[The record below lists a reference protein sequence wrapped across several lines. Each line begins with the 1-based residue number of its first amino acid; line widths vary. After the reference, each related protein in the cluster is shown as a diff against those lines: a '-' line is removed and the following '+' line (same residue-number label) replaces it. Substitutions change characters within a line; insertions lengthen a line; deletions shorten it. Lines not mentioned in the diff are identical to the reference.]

1 MKSNFNIMQ
10 KDDLILFF
18 QAPANLPYLLKQ
30 YEENVGK
37 KNIYIY
43 VMNVENDFKFIKSL
57 NLKVEEITFISY
69 EWLVPRYRRTW
80 LTQRKRVRKIFQQH
94 FKWIKNASIYFYS
107 AVSDWMT
114 FYFVKK
120 LSRDMSN
127 EVIYADHYDML
138 EKRMVNRPLSR
149 AEKLARLMYWFVTG
163 IRMDFNFNQFMY
175 AMPYQR
181 YNIRKIVAE
190 EIRSTKSYQYVPN
203 TDSIRK
209 NILYLSNPWSADGH
223 HAKEA
228 AALETIEFIEY
239 LKRKGFHFIIKGHP
253 RLLLDD
259 RFAKAAD
266 AVIPPYILSEF
277 INVDNIDVILCV
289 ESSAAHY
296 FTEFTN
302 KPVYSLIYLY
312 HSASEESKDYYAQY
326 LRDLTHGKIN
336 FLHSLDEL

>member
-1 MKSNFNIMQ
+1 MQ

-43 VMNVENDFKFIKSL
+43 VMNVENDYKFIKSL
-57 NLKVEEITFISY
+57 NLEVKEITFISY

-80 LTQRKRVRKIFQQH
+80 LSQRKHVRIVYQQH
-94 FKWIKNASIYFYS
+94 FKWIKNATIYFYS

-114 FYFVKK
+114 FYFVKELLK
-120 LSRDMSN
+120 NGNN

-138 EKRMVNRPLSR
+138 EKRMEKRFLKP
-149 AEKLARLMYWFVTG
+149 AEKLERLMYWFVTG
-163 IRMDFNFNQFMY
+163 IWMDFNFNQIMY

-181 YNIRKIVAE
+181 YHIRKIVAE
-190 EIRSTKSYQYVPN
+190 EIQSTKDYQYVPN
-203 TDSIRK
+203 TDPYRK

-223 HAKEA
+223 IAKEA
-228 AALETIEFIEY
+228 AALETVQFIECF
-239 LKRKGFHFIIKGHP
+239 KKKGFKFIIKGHP

-266 AVIPPYILSEF
+266 EVIPPYILSEF
-277 INVDNIDVILCV
+277 INVEKIDVILCV

-312 HSASEESKDYYAQY
+312 HSASEESKNYYAQY
-326 LRDLTHGKIN
+326 LRDLTHGKII
-336 FLHSLDEL
+336 FLKSLDEL

>member
-1 MKSNFNIMQ
+1 MQ

-43 VMNVENDFKFIKSL
+43 VMNVENDYKFIKSL
-57 NLKVEEITFISY
+57 NLKVKEITFISY

-80 LTQRKRVRKIFQQH
+80 LTQRKRVRKVYRQH

-120 LSRDMSN
+120 LSENRSN
-127 EVIYADHYDML
+127 EVFYADHYDML
-138 EKRMVNRPLSR
+138 DKRMEKRPLNQ
-149 AEKLARLMYWFVTG
+149 AEKLERLMYWFVTG
-163 IRMDFNFNQFMY
+163 IWMDFNFNQIMY

-190 EIRSTKSYQYVPN
+190 EIQSTKDYQYVPN
-203 TDSIRK
+203 TDPGRK
-209 NILYLSNPWSADGH
+209 NILYLSNPWSADGLK
-223 HAKEA
+223 AKET
-228 AALETIEFIEY
+228 AALETVQFIKH
-239 LKRKGFHFIIKGHP
+239 LKRKGFNFIIKGHP

-266 AVIPPYILSEF
+266 EVIPPYILSEF
-277 INVDNIDVILCV
+277 INVDKVDVILCV

-326 LRDLTHGKIN
+326 LKDLTHGKIN
-336 FLHSLDEL
+336 FLQSLDEL

>member
-1 MKSNFNIMQ
+1 MQ

-37 KNIYIY
+37 KNIYIF
-43 VMNVENDFKFIKSL
+43 VMNVENDYKFIKSL
-57 NLKVEEITFISY
+57 GLKVKEITFISY

-80 LTQRKRVRKIFQQH
+80 LTQHKRVREIYRHH

-120 LSRDMSN
+120 LSRNRSN

-138 EKRMVNRPLSR
+138 EKRIVKRPLSR

-163 IRMDFNFNQFMY
+163 IRMDFNFNQTMY

-190 EIRSTKSYQYVPN
+190 EIRSTKDYQYVPN
-203 TDSIRK
+203 IDSSRK
-209 NILYLSNPWSADGH
+209 NILYLSNPWSADGYE
-223 HAKEA
+223 AKEA
-228 AALETIEFIEY
+228 AALETVQFIEH
-239 LKRKGFHFIIKGHP
+239 LKRKGFRFIIKGHP
-253 RLLLDD
+253 RLLLDE

-266 AVIPPYILSEF
+266 EVIPPYILSEF
-277 INVDNIDVILCV
+277 INVDKVDVILCV

-302 KPVYSLIYLY
+302 KPVYSLIFLY
-312 HSASEESKDYYAQY
+312 HSASEEKKDHYAQY
-326 LRDLTHGKIN
+326 LRDLTHGKIK
-336 FLHSLDEL
+336 FLQSLDEL

>member
-1 MKSNFNIMQ
+1 MQ
-10 KDDLILFF
+10 KNDLILFF

-37 KNIYIY
+37 RNIYIY
-43 VMNVENDFKFIKSL
+43 VMNVENDYKFIKSL
-57 NLKVEEITFISY
+57 NLKVKEIAFVPY

-80 LTQRKRVRKIFQQH
+80 LSQYIRVRKIYRQH

-114 FYFVKK
+114 FYFIKEMSK
-120 LSRDMSN
+120 SKSN
-127 EVIYADHYDML
+127 EIIYADHYDML
-138 EKRMVNRPLSR
+138 EKRVENRPLNK
-149 AEKLARLMYWFVTG
+149 AEKLERLMYWFVTG
-163 IRMDFNFNQFMY
+163 IWMDFNFKQCMY

-181 YNIRKIVAE
+181 YNILKIEAE
-190 EIRSTKSYQYVPN
+190 EINSTKDYQYIPN
-203 TDSIRK
+203 TDTNRK

-223 HAKEA
+223 KAKET
-228 AALETIEFIEY
+228 AALETVGFIEY
-239 LKRKGFHFIIKGHP
+239 LKKKGFKFIIKGHP

-266 AVIPPYILSEF
+266 EVIPPYILSEF
-277 INVDNIDVILCV
+277 INVEKIDVILCV

-296 FTEFTN
+296 FTEYTN

-312 HSASEESKDYYAQY
+312 HSASIEKKDYYAQY
-326 LRDLTHGKIN
+326 LRDLTHGKII
-336 FLHSLDEL
+336 FLKSLDEL

>member
-1 MKSNFNIMQ
+1 MQ
-10 KDDLILFF
+10 KDNLILFF

-43 VMNVENDFKFIKSL
+43 VMNVENDYKFIKSL
-57 NLKVEEITFISY
+57 NLKVKEIIFIPY

-80 LTQRKRVRKIFQQH
+80 LTQRKRVRMVYRQH
-94 FKWIKNASIYFYS
+94 FKWIKNATIYFYS

-114 FYFVKK
+114 FYFVKR
-120 LSRDMSN
+120 LSKNGTN

-138 EKRMVNRPLSR
+138 EKRMEKRFLKP
-149 AEKLARLMYWFVTG
+149 AEKLERLMYWFVTG
-163 IRMDFNFNQFMY
+163 IWMDFNFNQIMY

-181 YNIRKIVAE
+181 YHIRKIVAE
-190 EIRSTKSYQYVPN
+190 EIQSTQDYQYVPN
-203 TDSIRK
+203 TDPYRK

-223 HAKEA
+223 IAKEA
-228 AALETIEFIEY
+228 AALETVQFIECF
-239 LKRKGFHFIIKGHP
+239 KKKGFKFIIKGHP

-266 AVIPPYILSEF
+266 EVIPPYILSEF
-277 INVDNIDVILCV
+277 INVEKIDVILCV

-312 HSASEESKDYYAQY
+312 HSASEESKNYYAQY
-326 LRDLTHGKIN
+326 LRDLTHGKII
-336 FLHSLDEL
+336 FLKSLDEL

>member
-1 MKSNFNIMQ
+1 MQ
-10 KDDLILFF
+10 KDNLILFF

-43 VMNVENDFKFIKSL
+43 VMNVENDYKFIKSL
-57 NLKVEEITFISY
+57 NLKVKEIIFISY

-80 LTQRKRVRKIFQQH
+80 LTQYKRVRKVYRQY

-120 LSRDMSN
+120 LSKNRSN
-127 EVIYADHYDML
+127 EVVYADHYDML
-138 EKRMVNRPLSR
+138 DKRMEKRPLHR
-149 AEKLARLMYWFVTG
+149 AEKLQRLMYWLVTG
-163 IRMDFNFNQFMY
+163 IWMDFNFKLDMY

-190 EIRSTKSYQYVPN
+190 EIRSTKDYQYVLK
-203 TDSIRK
+203 TDLSRK
-209 NILYLSNPWSADGH
+209 NILYLSNPWIADGSE
-223 HAKEA
+223 AKEA
-228 AALETIEFIEY
+228 AALETVRFIEY
-239 LKRKGFHFIIKGHP
+239 LKSKGYKFIIKGHP
-253 RLLLDD
+253 RLLLDN
-259 RFAKAAD
+259 RLANAAD
-266 AVIPPYILSEF
+266 EVIPPYILSEF
-277 INVDNIDVILCV
+277 INVDKVDVILCV

-302 KPVYSLIYLY
+302 KPVYSLLYLY
-312 HSASEESKDYYAQY
+312 HSASEDKKDYCAQY
-326 LRDLTHGKIN
+326 LRELTHGKIK
-336 FLHSLDEL
+336 FLQSLDELSHSL

>member
-1 MKSNFNIMQ
+1 MQ

-30 YEENVGK
+30 YEENVGN

-43 VMNVENDFKFIKSL
+43 VMNVENDYKFIKSL
-57 NLKVEEITFISY
+57 NLEVKEITFISY

-80 LTQRKRVRKIFQQH
+80 LSQRKRVRKVYRQH

-114 FYFVKK
+114 FYFIKK
-120 LSRDMSN
+120 LSKNRSN
-127 EVIYADHYDML
+127 KVIYADHYDML
-138 EKRMVNRPLSR
+138 EKRMEKRPLNQ
-149 AEKLARLMYWFVTG
+149 AEKLERLMYWFVTG
-163 IRMDFNFNQFMY
+163 IWMDFNFNQIMY

-190 EIRSTKSYQYVPN
+190 EIQSTKDYQYVPK
-203 TDSIRK
+203 TDSSRK

-223 HAKEA
+223 KAKES
-228 AALETIEFIEY
+228 AALETVQLIEQ
-239 LKRKGFHFIIKGHP
+239 LKRNGFYFIIKGHP
-253 RLLLDD
+253 RLLLDN

-266 AVIPPYILSEF
+266 EVIPPYILSEF
-277 INVDNIDVILCV
+277 INVDKIDVILCV

-312 HSASEESKDYYAQY
+312 QSASQESKDYYAQY
-326 LRDLTHGKIN
+326 LRDLTHGKIK
-336 FLHSLDEL
+336 FLESLDDL

>member
-1 MKSNFNIMQ
+1 MQ

-43 VMNVENDFKFIKSL
+43 VMNVENDYKFIKSL
-57 NLKVEEITFISY
+57 NLKVKDITFISY

-80 LTQRKRVRKIFQQH
+80 LTQRKRVRKVYRQH

-114 FYFVKK
+114 FYFIKK
-120 LSRDMSN
+120 LSKNRSN
-127 EVIYADHYDML
+127 KVIYADHYDML
-138 EKRMVNRPLSR
+138 EKRMEKRPLNQ
-149 AEKLARLMYWFVTG
+149 AEKLERLMYWFVTG
-163 IRMDFNFNQFMY
+163 IWMDFNFNQIMY

-181 YNIRKIVAE
+181 YNICKIVAE
-190 EIRSTKSYQYVPN
+190 EIQSTKDYQYVPK
-203 TDSIRK
+203 TDSSRK

-223 HAKEA
+223 KAKES
-228 AALETIEFIEY
+228 AALETVQFIEQ
-239 LKRKGFHFIIKGHP
+239 LKRNGFYFIIKGHP

-266 AVIPPYILSEF
+266 EVIPPYILSEF
-277 INVDNIDVILCV
+277 INVDKIDVILCV

-312 HSASEESKDYYAQY
+312 QSASQESKDYYAQY
-326 LRDLTHGKIN
+326 LRDLTHGKIK
-336 FLHSLDEL
+336 FLKSIDELSHIL

>member
-1 MKSNFNIMQ
+1 MQ
-10 KDDLILFF
+10 KDNLILFF

-30 YEENVGK
+30 YEENVEK

-43 VMNVENDFKFIKSL
+43 VMNVENDYKFIKSL
-57 NLKVEEITFISY
+57 NLKVKGITFISY

-80 LTQRKRVRKIFQQH
+80 LTQHKRVRKVYQQH

-120 LSRDMSN
+120 LSKNRSN

-138 EKRMVNRPLSR
+138 EERMEYRSLSQ
-149 AEKLARLMYWFVTG
+149 AEKLERLMYWYVTG
-163 IRMDFNFNQFMY
+163 IWMDFNFNESIY
-175 AMPYQR
+175 ALPYQR
-181 YNIRKIVAE
+181 YSIRKIVAE
-190 EIRSTKSYQYVPN
+190 EIQSTKDYQYVPN
-203 TDSIRK
+203 TDPCRK

-223 HAKEA
+223 KAKEA
-228 AALETIEFIEY
+228 AALETIQFIEY
-239 LKRKGFHFIIKGHP
+239 LKKKGYNFIIKGHP

-259 RFAKAAD
+259 RFAQAAD
-266 AVIPPYILSEF
+266 EVIPPYILSEF
-277 INVDNIDVILCV
+277 INVDRVDVILCV

-312 HSASEESKDYYAQY
+312 HSASEVSKDHYAQY
-326 LRDLTHGKIN
+326 LKDLTHGKII
-336 FLHSLDEL
+336 FLQSIDEL

>member
-1 MKSNFNIMQ
+1 MQ
-10 KDDLILFF
+10 KNDLILFF

-43 VMNVENDFKFIKSL
+43 VMNVENDYKFIKSL
-57 NLKVEEITFISY
+57 NLKVKEITFISY

-80 LTQRKRVRKIFQQH
+80 LTQRKRVRMIYRQH
-94 FKWIKNASIYFYS
+94 FKWIENASIYFYS

-114 FYFVKK
+114 FYFIKK
-120 LSRDMSN
+120 LSYNEGN
-127 EVIYADHYDML
+127 EVFYADHYDML
-138 EKRMVNRPLSR
+138 EKRMENRPLNH
-149 AEKLARLMYWFVTG
+149 AEKLERLMYWFVTG
-163 IRMDFNFNQFMY
+163 IRMDFNFKQIMY

-190 EIRSTKSYQYVPN
+190 EILSTKDYQYVPN
-203 TDSIRK
+203 TDPSRK

-223 HAKEA
+223 QAKEK
-228 AALETIEFIEY
+228 AALETIQFIEH
-239 LKRKGFHFIIKGHP
+239 LKRKGFKIIIKGHP

-259 RFAKAAD
+259 RFAKVAD
-266 AVIPPYILSEF
+266 EVIPPYILSEF
-277 INVDNIDVILCV
+277 INVDKVDVILCV

-312 HSASEESKDYYAQY
+312 HSASEEKKNYYAQY

-336 FLHSLDEL
+336 FLQDLDEL

>member
-1 MKSNFNIMQ
+1 MQ

-43 VMNVENDFKFIKSL
+43 VMNVENDYRFIKSL
-57 NLKVEEITFISY
+57 NLKVKEITFISY

-80 LTQRKRVRKIFQQH
+80 LSQRKHVRIVYQQH
-94 FKWIKNASIYFYS
+94 FKWIKNATIYFYS

-120 LSRDMSN
+120 LSKNGNN

-138 EKRMVNRPLSR
+138 EKRMEKRSLMP
-149 AEKLARLMYWFVTG
+149 AEKLERLMYWFVTG
-163 IRMDFNFNQFMY
+163 IWMDFNFNQIMY

-181 YNIRKIVAE
+181 YHIRKIVAE
-190 EIRSTKSYQYVPN
+190 EIQSTKDYQYVPN
-203 TDSIRK
+203 TDPYRK

-223 HAKEA
+223 MAKEA
-228 AALETIEFIEY
+228 AALETVQFIECF
-239 LKRKGFHFIIKGHP
+239 KKKGFKFIIKGHP

-266 AVIPPYILSEF
+266 EVIPPYILSEF
-277 INVDNIDVILCV
+277 INVEKVDVILCV

-296 FTEFTN
+296 YTEFTN

-312 HSASEESKDYYAQY
+312 NSASEESKNYYAQY
-326 LRDLTHGKIN
+326 LRDLTHGKII
-336 FLHSLDEL
+336 FLKSLDEL

>member
-1 MKSNFNIMQ
+1 MQ
-10 KDDLILFF
+10 NDNLILFF

-37 KNIYIY
+37 KNIYIF
-43 VMNVENDFKFIKSL
+43 VMNVENDYKFIKSL
-57 NLKVEEITFISY
+57 NLKVKEISFISA

-80 LTQRKRVRKIFQQH
+80 LTQRKRVRKVYQQH
-94 FKWIKNASIYFYS
+94 IKWIRNASIYFYS

-120 LSRDMSN
+120 LSKNRTN

-138 EKRMVNRPLSR
+138 EKRREMRPLGK
-149 AEKLARLMYWFVTG
+149 AEKLERLMYWFVTG
-163 IRMDFNFNQFMY
+163 IWMDFNFNQFMY

-181 YNIRKIVAE
+181 YNIRKVVAE
-190 EIRSTKSYQYVPN
+190 EIHSTKDYQYFPN
-203 TDSIRK
+203 TDSSRK

-223 HAKEA
+223 QAKEA
-228 AALETIEFIEY
+228 AALETIQFIEH
-239 LKRKGFHFIIKGHP
+239 LKKMGFKFIIKGHP
-253 RLLLDD
+253 RLLLDE

-266 AVIPPYILSEF
+266 EVIPPYILSEF
-277 INVDNIDVILCV
+277 INVDKIDVILCV

-312 HSASEESKDYYAQY
+312 QSASQESKDYYAQY
-326 LRDLTHGKIN
+326 LRDLTHGKIK
-336 FLHSLDEL
+336 FLESLDDL

>member
-1 MKSNFNIMQ
+1 MH

-43 VMNVENDFKFIKSL
+43 VMNVENDYKFIKSL
-57 NLKVEEITFISY
+57 NLDVKKIVFISY

-80 LTQRKRVRKIFQQH
+80 LTQRKRVRMVYRQH
-94 FKWIKNASIYFYS
+94 FKWIKNATIFFYS

-120 LSRDMSN
+120 LSNERSN
-127 EVIYADHYDML
+127 DVFYADHYDLL
-138 EKRMVNRPLSR
+138 EKRRVKRSLNH
-149 AEKLARLMYWFVTG
+149 AEKLERLMYWFVTG
-163 IRMDFNFNQFMY
+163 IKMDFNFNQIMY

-181 YNIRKIVAE
+181 YNICKIVAE
-190 EIRSTKSYQYVPN
+190 EILSTKNYQYVPN
-203 TDSIRK
+203 TDPNRK
-209 NILYLSNPWSADGH
+209 NILFLSNPWSADGH
-223 HAKEA
+223 NAKEA
-228 AALETIEFIEY
+228 AALETVQFIEH
-239 LKRKGFHFIIKGHP
+239 LKKKGFKFIIKGHP

-259 RFAKAAD
+259 RFAEVAD
-266 AVIPPYILSEF
+266 EVIPPYILSEF
-277 INVDNIDVILCV
+277 INVDKVDVILCV
-289 ESSAAHY
+289 ESCSARY

-312 HSASEESKDYYAQY
+312 KSASEESKDYYAQY
-326 LRDLTHGKIN
+326 LRDVTHGKIK
-336 FLHSLDEL
+336 FLQSLDEL